1 MTQIVWPNGSTQEPP
16 RSDGYGPRDSI
27 HTSAGWTR
35 PFHAG
40 TDHYGIGDLRAI
52 GDGEVVDT
60 SWVGWA
66 GWQVIIYLGVIDGRK
81 TWVRYC
87 HLASRSPLKVGARV
101 KRGDLVGRE
110 GATGQVVGKHLHW
123 EVYRDRIDRGEWGHA
138 GTTID
143 PRTFVRAHLA
153 QQTPA
158 EPEEEDED
166 MWKPTVHVRT
176 EGNPEYM
183 LAHPEIGIDLKPG
196 EKRNDGDVTVFRGY
210 MVTSSSAIARAWA
223 RMYARGLGQETSRT
237 NRAQYIEIQA
247 EARRLSLELARG

>member
-1 MTQIVWPNGSTQEPP
+1 MTQLVWPNGSTQEPP
-16 RSDGYGPRDSI
+16 RSDGYGPRESI

-110 GATGQVVGKHLHW
+110 GATGQVVGTHLHW

-143 PRTFVRAHLA
+143 PRAFVRAHLTT
-153 QQTPA
+153 QTPA
-158 EPEEEDED
+158 EPEEEDD
-166 MWKPTVHVRT
+166 MMYPLYVQDAATKSRGTIYRVMQTGKKRPVPSAEWNAIRAQQTAGGKAGVSVPVLV
-176 EGNPEYM
+176 
-183 LAHPEIGIDLKPG
+183 AQISAADLK
-196 EKRNDGDVTVFRGY
+196 
-210 MVTSSSAIARAWA
+210 AIPNA
-223 RMYARGLGQETSRT
+223 
-237 NRAQYIEIQA
+237 
-247 EARRLSLELARG
+247 